1 MMTMTSR
8 NGTPHLR
15 EVRFLRN
22 STLINQSCLDELTI
36 IGAGGV
42 GSALV
47 MNAAIMGFK
56 TIHIWDFDMLE
67 RHNLSTTTYPEKYL
81 NMPKVNAAENQAMLY
96 NSKVKIY
103 AHNEEWVQG
112 KYLSPNVMMAP
123 DNMEVRYAVYLDWYH
138 NNKGM
143 LVDMRM
149 GALTMEV
156 ISVTPEYNNY
166 VDTWKPS
173 AAIQDEECTA
183 KHTIFTA
190 AVISGIGL
198 SQAFNC
204 LHHMQFWQYIWMS
217 LSPFSVRKEGLILNK
232 QGEKSDDRSQQ
243 GDREVV
249 TGTSQRPDVVLHRPT
264 EDREDYSSGILEYE
278 RL

>member
-1 MMTMTSR
+1 MTTTSTH
-8 NGTPHLR
+8 GTPRLR

-22 STLINQSCLDELTI
+22 STLINQSYLDELTI

-56 TIHIWDFDMLE
+56 RIHIWDFDTLE
-67 RHNLSTTTYPEKYL
+67 NHNLSTTTYPEECL
-81 NMPKVNAAENQAMLY
+81 GLPKVIAAQKQAVFY
-96 NSKVKIY
+96 NNKVKVY
-103 AHNEEWVQG
+103 AHNEEWIQG

-156 ISVTPEYNNY
+156 ISVTPQHNNY
-166 VDTWKPS
+166 VDTWRPS

-190 AVISGIGL
+190 SVVSGIGL

-204 LHHMQFWQYIWMS
+204 LHSMQYWQYIWMS
-217 LSPFSVRKEGLILNK
+217 LSPFSINREGLILNK
-232 QGEKSDDRSQQ
+232 EGDKANDRSQQ
-243 GDREVV
+243 SDREVV
-249 TGTSQRPDVVLHRPT
+249 TGTSQRSDVVLHRPT
-264 EDREDYSSGILEYE
+264 EDREDYSSIVLEYE